1 MVSKS
6 IESKRKKTI
15 RCILDSAAK
24 IFSESGFEGARM
36 DEIAKQAKI
45 NKAMIYYHIG
55 DKKALYAEVLH
66 DIIGNAAEHFI
77 SNLDGNKSPEQKL
90 KYYINAVTQTMD
102 KNPFL
107 APIMMRE
114 QASGGQNLPE
124 MIAKDFASIIGMVTN
139 ILEEGA
145 KQSAFIKTTPF
156 IIHAMVI
163 GGVMFYQTSY
173 PVRSEYAVFPESVRS
188 LGDSISGDVSKE
200 IEKLILK
207 AVKK

>member
-1 MVSKS
+1 MVSQS
-6 IESKRKKTI
+6 VESKREKTI
-15 RCILDSAAK
+15 RRILDASAK

-36 DEIAKQAKI
+36 DEIAKQANI

-66 DIIGNAAEHFI
+66 DIIGNAAKHFM
-77 SNLDGNKSPEQKL
+77 SNLDENQSPEQKL
-90 KYYINAVTQTMD
+90 KYFINALTRTMD
-102 KNPFL
+102 QNPLL

-124 MIAKDFASIIGMVTN
+124 IIAGDFASIIGIVTN

-145 KQSAFIKTTPF
+145 KQGVFIKTTPF
-156 IIHAMVI
+156 IIYSLVT
-163 GGVMFYQTSY
+163 GGVMFYKGSY
-173 PVRSEYAVFPESVRS
+173 PVRSRYAVFPENIKKLDDRV
-188 LGDSISGDVSKE
+188 SGEVSSE

>member
-6 IESKRKKTI
+6 VESKRGKTI
-15 RCILDSAAK
+15 RRILDAAAK

-55 DKKALYAEVLH
+55 DKKALYARVLH
-66 DIIGNAAEHFI
+66 DMIGDAIELFMG
-77 SNLDGNKSPEQKL
+77 DFRGNKSPEEKL
-90 KYYINAVTQTMD
+90 KIYINGVAHIMD
-102 KNPFL
+102 QHPHW

-114 QASGGQNLPE
+114 QASGGRNLPDV
-124 MIAKDFASIIGMVTN
+124 IAQVFVAIIGTVTD
-139 ILEEGA
+139 ILEEGT
-145 KQSAFIKTTPF
+145 KQGIFIKTTPF
-156 IIHAMVI
+156 IIHSMVI
-163 GGVMFYQTSY
+163 GGIMFYKGSY
-173 PVRSEYAVFPESVRS
+173 PVRSRYAIFPESVKK
-188 LGDSISGDVSKE
+188 LEAGVSGDVSKE

>member
-1 MVSKS
+1 MVSKL
-6 IESKRKKTI
+6 IESKREKTI
-15 RCILDSAAK
+15 RRILDAAAN
-24 IFSESGFEGARM
+24 IFSESGFEGARV

-66 DIIGNAAEHFI
+66 DIIGNATEHFI
-77 SNLDGNKSPEQKL
+77 SNLDENQSSEQKL
-90 KYYINAVTQTMD
+90 KYYINSVTQTMEQ
-102 KNPFL
+102 NPFL

-124 MIAKDFASIIGMVTN
+124 IIAKEFALIIGMVTN

-145 KQSAFIKTTPF
+145 KQGVFIKTTPF
-156 IIHAMVI
+156 IIHSMVI
-163 GGVMFYQTSY
+163 GGIMFYQTSY
-173 PVRSEYAVFPESVRS
+173 PVRSGYAAFPETVKKLGYSV
-188 LGDSISGDVSKE
+188 SGDVSKE

>member
-1 MVSKS
+1 MVNKPA
-6 IESKRKKTI
+6 ESKRDKTI
-15 RCILDSAAK
+15 RRILNAAAK
-24 IFSESGFEGARM
+24 IFSEAGFAGARM
-36 DEIAKQAKI
+36 DEIAKRAKV
-45 NKAMIYYHIG
+45 NKATIYYHIG

-77 SNLDGNKSPEQKL
+77 GNLDENQSPEQKL
-90 KYYINAVTQTMD
+90 KYYINAVTRTMD
-102 KNPFL
+102 QNPLL

-124 MIAKDFASIIGMVTN
+124 IIAGNFASIIGIVTN

-145 KQSAFIKTTPF
+145 KQGVFIKTTPF
-156 IIHAMVI
+156 IIYSLVT
-163 GGVMFYQTSY
+163 GGAMFYKGSY
-173 PVRSEYAVFPESVRS
+173 PVRSRYAVFPENVKKLDDRV
-188 LGDSISGDVSKE
+188 SGEVSSE